1 MYTFQRVWYTMIF
14 VNVFRRVLIM
24 KVGFIGLGIMGKP
37 MVENLLKANVTVLVN
52 DLNKEA
58 ENEVV
63 MQGAN
68 AVSVQQMAQQADYI
82 ITSLPNGAI
91 VKAVLYSGED
101 AIVKQTDIKVKAII
115 DTSSLTPNES
125 LEISKVLETK
135 QIKYMDAPVSGGEPL
150 AITGEL
156 SVMIGCAETDLPEIQ
171 KVLEPIAASVIRVGD
186 VGAGSVVKLANQII
200 VNTNIAALSEA
211 VVLAKKFDIDLANM
225 YKAIK
230 GGLAG
235 SSVMDAK
242 FPKMI
247 EEDYQPGGTLNI
259 NLKDMKNVSSTAD
272 TVGLT
277 LPIANQV
284 KEIYKSEVAR
294 GNGMNDHSGI
304 IKFFEN
310 INNM

>member
-1 MYTFQRVWYTMIF
+1 
-14 VNVFRRVLIM
+14 M

-82 ITSLPNGAI
+82 ITSLPNGSI

>member
-1 MYTFQRVWYTMIF
+1 
-14 VNVFRRVLIM
+14 M

-58 ENEVV
+58 EHEVV
-63 MQGAN
+63 MRGAN
-68 AVSVQQMAQQADYI
+68 AVSVQQMAQQADYV

-101 AIVKQTDIKVKAII
+101 AILKQTDIKVKAVV
-115 DTSSLTPNES
+115 DTSSLTPDES
-125 LEISKVLETK
+125 LEISKVLETR
-135 QIKYMDAPVSGGEPL
+135 QVKYMDAPVSGGEPL

-156 SVMIGCAETDLPEIQ
+156 SVMIGCAKTDLPEVQ

-225 YKAIK
+225 YEAIK

-284 KEIYKSEVAR
+284 KEIYKSEVAH

-304 IKFFEN
+304 IKYFEN

>member
-1 MYTFQRVWYTMIF
+1 
-14 VNVFRRVLIM
+14 M

-37 MVENLLKANVTVLVN
+37 MVKNLLKSNIDVYVN

-58 ENEVV
+58 EQEVV
-63 MQGAN
+63 SEGAQ
-68 AVSVQQMAQQADYI
+68 SVTIEQMAQEVDHI

-101 AIVKQTDIKVKAII
+101 AILKQSEIKVQSVI

-125 LEISKVLETK
+125 LEISKVLEK
-135 QIKYMDAPVSGGEPL
+135 KAVKYIDAPVSGGEPL

-156 SVMIGCAETDLPEIQ
+156 SVMIGCDESDLATIQ
-171 KVLEPIAASVIRVGD
+171 DVLAPISSSVIRVGD

-211 VVLAKKFDIDLANM
+211 VVLAKKFDIELESM
-225 YKAIK
+225 YEAIK

-247 EEDYQPGGTLNI
+247 QEDYRPGGTLNI

-277 LPIANQV
+277 LPLSNQV
-284 KEIYKSEVAR
+284 KEIYKSEVAH

-304 IKFFEN
+304 IKYFEK
-310 INNM
+310 INKM

>member
-1 MYTFQRVWYTMIF
+1 
-14 VNVFRRVLIM
+14 M

-37 MVENLLKANVTVLVN
+37 MVKNLLKANIDVYVN

-58 ENEVV
+58 EQEVV
-63 MQGAN
+63 SEGAQ
-68 AVSVQQMAQQADYI
+68 SVTIEQMAQKVDHI

-101 AIVKQTDIKVKAII
+101 AILNQSEIKVQSVI

-125 LEISKVLETK
+125 LEISKVLEK
-135 QIKYMDAPVSGGEPL
+135 KAVKYIDAPVSGGEPL

-156 SVMIGCAETDLPEIQ
+156 SVMIGCDESDLATIQ
-171 KVLEPIAASVIRVGD
+171 DVLAPISSSVIRVGD

-211 VVLAKKFDIDLANM
+211 VVLAKKFDIELESM
-225 YKAIK
+225 YEAIK

-247 EEDYQPGGTLNI
+247 QEDYRPGGTLNI

-277 LPIANQV
+277 LPLSNQV
-284 KEIYKSEVAR
+284 KEIYKSEVAH

-304 IKFFEN
+304 IKYFEK
-310 INNM
+310 INKM

>member
-1 MYTFQRVWYTMIF
+1 
-14 VNVFRRVLIM
+14 M

-37 MVENLLKANVTVLVN
+37 MVENLLRANVTVLVN

-68 AVSVQQMAQQADYI
+68 AVSVQQMAQQADYV

-91 VKAVLYSGED
+91 VKAVLYSGEG

>member
-1 MYTFQRVWYTMIF
+1 M
-14 VNVFRRVLIM
+14 M

-37 MVENLLKANVTVLVN
+37 MVKNLLKANIDVYVN

-58 ENEVV
+58 EQEVV
-63 MQGAN
+63 SEGAQ
-68 AVSVQQMAQQADYI
+68 SVTIEQMAQKVDHI

-101 AIVKQTDIKVKAII
+101 AILNQSEIKVQSVI

-125 LEISKVLETK
+125 LEISKVLEK
-135 QIKYMDAPVSGGEPL
+135 KAVKYIDAPVSGGEPL

-156 SVMIGCAETDLPEIQ
+156 SVMIGCDESDLATIQ
-171 KVLEPIAASVIRVGD
+171 DVLAPISSSVIRVGD

-211 VVLAKKFDIDLANM
+211 VVLAKKFDIELESM
-225 YKAIK
+225 YEAIK

-247 EEDYQPGGTLNI
+247 QEDYRPGGTLNI

-277 LPIANQV
+277 LPLSNQV
-284 KEIYKSEVAR
+284 KEIYKSEVAH

-304 IKFFEN
+304 IKYFEK
-310 INNM
+310 INKM

>member
-1 MYTFQRVWYTMIF
+1 MSIQFHLHFLLTN
-14 VNVFRRVLIM
+14 NVSHF
-24 KVGFIGLGIMGKP
+24 
-37 MVENLLKANVTVLVN
+37 LKNEVLVN
-52 DLNKEA
+52 DLNKDA
-58 ENEVV
+58 EQEVAKD
-63 MQGAN
+63 GAT
-68 AVSVQQMAQQADYI
+68 VVTIKEMAQEADYV

-101 AIVKQTDIKVKAII
+101 AMTKQSDIKVKAII

-125 LEISKVLETK
+125 LEISKVLEAS
-135 QIKYMDAPVSGGEPL
+135 QVKYIDAPVSGGEPL

-156 SVMIGCAETDLPEIQ
+156 SVMIGCEEADLAEV
-171 KVLEPIAASVIRVGD
+171 KNVLAPIAASVIRVGD

-211 VVLAKKFDIDLANM
+211 VVLAKKFDIDLESM
-225 YKAIK
+225 HEAIK

-235 SSVMDAK
+235 SSVMEAK

-247 EEDYQPGGTLNI
+247 AEDYQPGGTLNI

-284 KEIYKSEVAR
+284 KEIYKSEVAQ

-304 IKFFEN
+304 IKYFEK
-310 INNM
+310 INNL

>member
-1 MYTFQRVWYTMIF
+1 
-14 VNVFRRVLIM
+14 M

-52 DLNKEA
+52 DLNKEV

-63 MQGAN
+63 MRGAN
-68 AVSVQQMAQQADYI
+68 AVSVQQMAQQADYV

-101 AIVKQTDIKVKAII
+101 AILKQTDIKVKAVV

-125 LEISKVLETK
+125 LEISKVLETR
-135 QIKYMDAPVSGGEPL
+135 QVKYMDAPVSGGEPL

-156 SVMIGCAETDLPEIQ
+156 SVMIGCAKTDLSEVQ
-171 KVLEPIAASVIRVGD
+171 QVLEPIAASVIRVGD

-225 YKAIK
+225 YEAIK

-284 KEIYKSEVAR
+284 KEIYKSEVAH

-304 IKFFEN
+304 IKYFEN

>member
-1 MYTFQRVWYTMIF
+1 
-14 VNVFRRVLIM
+14 M

-37 MVENLLKANVTVLVN
+37 MVKNLLKANIDVYVN

-58 ENEVV
+58 EQEVV
-63 MQGAN
+63 SEGAQ
-68 AVSVQQMAQQADYI
+68 SVTIEQMAQEVDHI

-101 AIVKQTDIKVKAII
+101 AILKQSEIKVQSVI

-125 LEISKVLETK
+125 LEISKVLEK
-135 QIKYMDAPVSGGEPL
+135 KAVKYIDAPVSGGEPL

-156 SVMIGCAETDLPEIQ
+156 SVMIGCDESDLATIQ
-171 KVLEPIAASVIRVGD
+171 DVLAPISSSVIRVGD

-211 VVLAKKFDIDLANM
+211 VVLAKKFDIELESM
-225 YKAIK
+225 YEAIK

-247 EEDYQPGGTLNI
+247 QEDYRPGGTLNI

-277 LPIANQV
+277 LPLSNQV
-284 KEIYKSEVAR
+284 KEIYKSEVAH

-304 IKFFEN
+304 IKYFEK
-310 INNM
+310 INKM

>member
-1 MYTFQRVWYTMIF
+1 
-14 VNVFRRVLIM
+14 M

-68 AVSVQQMAQQADYI
+68 AVSVQQMAQQADYV

-156 SVMIGCAETDLPEIQ
+156 SVMIGCAETDLLEIQ

>member
-68 AVSVQQMAQQADYI
+68 AVSVQQMAQQADYV

>member
-1 MYTFQRVWYTMIF
+1 MRG
-14 VNVFRRVLIM
+14 VFMM
-24 KVGFIGLGIMGKP
+24 KIGFIGLGIMGKP
-37 MVENLLKANVTVLVN
+37 MVKNLLKANIDVYVN

-58 ENEVV
+58 EQEVV
-63 MQGAN
+63 SEGAQ
-68 AVSVQQMAQQADYI
+68 SVTIEQMAKEVDHI

-101 AIVKQTDIKVKAII
+101 AILKQSEIKVQSVI

-125 LEISKVLETK
+125 LEISKVLEK
-135 QIKYMDAPVSGGEPL
+135 KDVKYIDAPVSGGEPL

-156 SVMIGCAETDLPEIQ
+156 SVMIGCDESDLATIQ
-171 KVLEPIAASVIRVGD
+171 DVLAPISSSVIRVGD

-200 VNTNIAALSEA
+200 VNTNIVALSEA
-211 VVLAKKFDIDLANM
+211 VVLAKKFDIELESM
-225 YKAIK
+225 YEAIK

-247 EEDYQPGGTLNI
+247 QEDYRPGGTLNI

-277 LPIANQV
+277 LPLSNQV
-284 KEIYKSEVAR
+284 KEIYKSEVAH

-304 IKFFEN
+304 IKYFEK
-310 INNM
+310 INKM

>member
-1 MYTFQRVWYTMIF
+1 
-14 VNVFRRVLIM
+14 M
-24 KVGFIGLGIMGKP
+24 KIGFIGLGIMGKP
-37 MVENLLKANVTVLVN
+37 MVKNLLKHNMTVLVN
-52 DLNKEA
+52 DLNKDA
-58 ENEVV
+58 EQEVAKD
-63 MQGAN
+63 GAT
-68 AVSVQQMAQQADYI
+68 VVTIKEMAQEADYV

-101 AIVKQTDIKVKAII
+101 AMTKQSDIKVKAII

-125 LEISKVLETK
+125 LEISKVLEAS
-135 QIKYMDAPVSGGEPL
+135 QVKYIDAPVSGGEPL

-156 SVMIGCAETDLPEIQ
+156 SVMIGCEEADLAEV
-171 KVLEPIAASVIRVGD
+171 KNVLAPIAASVIRVGD

-211 VVLAKKFDIDLANM
+211 VVLAKKFDIDLESM
-225 YKAIK
+225 HEAIK

-235 SSVMDAK
+235 SSVMEAK

-247 EEDYQPGGTLNI
+247 AEDYQPGGTLNI

-284 KEIYKSEVAR
+284 KEIYKSEVAQ

-304 IKFFEN
+304 IKYFEK
-310 INNM
+310 INNL

>member
-1 MYTFQRVWYTMIF
+1 
-14 VNVFRRVLIM
+14 M

-68 AVSVQQMAQQADYI
+68 AVSVQQMVQQADYV

>member
-1 MYTFQRVWYTMIF
+1 
-14 VNVFRRVLIM
+14 M
-24 KVGFIGLGIMGKP
+24 KIGFIGLGIMGKP
-37 MVENLLKANVTVLVN
+37 MVKNLLKHNMTVLVN
-52 DLNKEA
+52 DLNKDA
-58 ENEVV
+58 EQEVAKD
-63 MQGAN
+63 GAT
-68 AVSVQQMAQQADYI
+68 VVTIKEMAQEADYV

-101 AIVKQTDIKVKAII
+101 AMTKQSDIKVKAII

-125 LEISKVLETK
+125 LEISKVLEAS
-135 QIKYMDAPVSGGEPL
+135 QVKYIDARVSGGEPL

-156 SVMIGCAETDLPEIQ
+156 SVMIGCEEADLAEV
-171 KVLEPIAASVIRVGD
+171 KNVLAPIAASVIRVGD

-211 VVLAKKFDIDLANM
+211 VVLAKKFDIDLESM
-225 YKAIK
+225 HEAIK

-235 SSVMDAK
+235 SSVMEAK

-247 EEDYQPGGTLNI
+247 AEDYQPGGTLNI

-284 KEIYKSEVAR
+284 KEIYKSEVAQ

-304 IKFFEN
+304 IKYFEK
-310 INNM
+310 INNL

>member
-1 MYTFQRVWYTMIF
+1 
-14 VNVFRRVLIM
+14 M

>member
-1 MYTFQRVWYTMIF
+1 
-14 VNVFRRVLIM
+14 M

-37 MVENLLKANVTVLVN
+37 MVKNLLKANIDVYVN

-58 ENEVV
+58 EQEVV
-63 MQGAN
+63 SEGAQ
-68 AVSVQQMAQQADYI
+68 SVTIEQMAQKVDHI

-101 AIVKQTDIKVKAII
+101 AILKQSEIKVQSVI

-125 LEISKVLETK
+125 LEISKVLEK
-135 QIKYMDAPVSGGEPL
+135 KAVKYIDAPVSGGEPL

-156 SVMIGCAETDLPEIQ
+156 SVMIGCDESDLATIQ
-171 KVLEPIAASVIRVGD
+171 DVLAPISSSVIRVGD

-211 VVLAKKFDIDLANM
+211 VVLAKKFDIELESM
-225 YKAIK
+225 YEAIK

-247 EEDYQPGGTLNI
+247 QEDYRPGGTLNI

-277 LPIANQV
+277 LPLSNQV
-284 KEIYKSEVAR
+284 KEIYKSEVAH

-304 IKFFEN
+304 IKYFEK
-310 INNM
+310 INKM

>member
-1 MYTFQRVWYTMIF
+1 MYTFQGVWYTIIF

-37 MVENLLKANVTVLVN
+37 MVENLLRANVTVLVN

-68 AVSVQQMAQQADYI
+68 AVSVQQMAQQADYV

>member
-1 MYTFQRVWYTMIF
+1 
-14 VNVFRRVLIM
+14 M
-24 KVGFIGLGIMGKP
+24 KIGFIGLGIMGKP
-37 MVENLLKANVTVLVN
+37 MVKNYLKENVTVFVN

-58 ENEVV
+58 EAEVINE
-63 MQGAN
+63 GAQ
-68 AVSVQQMAQQADYI
+68 AVSVKRMAQEVDHI
-82 ITSLPNGAI
+82 ITSLPNGEI
-91 VKAVLYSGED
+91 VKAVLYSGKD
-101 AIVKQTDIKVKAII
+101 AILNQSDISVQSVV

-125 LEISKVLETK
+125 LEISKVLKEK
-135 QIKYMDAPVSGGEPL
+135 QIKYIDAPVSGGEPL

-156 SVMIGCAETDLPEIQ
+156 SVMIGCDESDLESVQ
-171 KVLEPIAASVIRVGD
+171 SVLKPIAKSVIRVGD

-211 VVLAKKFDIDLANM
+211 VVLAKKFDIDLESM
-225 YKAIK
+225 HEAIK

-235 SSVMDAK
+235 SNVMEAK

-277 LPIANQV
+277 LPLANQV
-284 KEIYKSEVAR
+284 KEIFKSEVAQ
-294 GNGMNDHSGI
+294 GNGTNDHSGI
-304 IKFFEN
+304 IKYFEK
-310 INNM
+310 INNI

>member
-1 MYTFQRVWYTMIF
+1 M
-14 VNVFRRVLIM
+14 M
-24 KVGFIGLGIMGKP
+24 KIGFIGLGIMGKP
-37 MVENLLKANVTVLVN
+37 MVKNLLKANIDVYVN

-58 ENEVV
+58 EQEVV
-63 MQGAN
+63 SDGAQS
-68 AVSVQQMAQQADYI
+68 VSIEQMAQEVDHI

-101 AIVKQTDIKVKAII
+101 AILKQSEIKVQSVI

-125 LEISKVLETK
+125 LEISKVLEK
-135 QIKYMDAPVSGGEPL
+135 KAVKYIDAPVSGGEPL

-156 SVMIGCAETDLPEIQ
+156 SVMIGCDESDLATIQ
-171 KVLEPIAASVIRVGD
+171 GVLAPISSSVIRVGD

-211 VVLAKKFDIDLANM
+211 VVLAKKFDIDLGSM
-225 YKAIK
+225 YEAIK

-247 EEDYQPGGTLNI
+247 QEDYRPGGTLNI

-277 LPIANQV
+277 LPLSNQV
-284 KEIYKSEVAR
+284 KEIYKSEVAH

-304 IKFFEN
+304 IKYFEK
-310 INNM
+310 INKM

>member
-1 MYTFQRVWYTMIF
+1 
-14 VNVFRRVLIM
+14 M

-37 MVENLLKANVTVLVN
+37 MVKNLLKANIDVYVN

-58 ENEVV
+58 EQEVV
-63 MQGAN
+63 SEGAQ
-68 AVSVQQMAQQADYI
+68 SVTIEQMAQEVDHI

-101 AIVKQTDIKVKAII
+101 AILKQSEIKVQSVI

-125 LEISKVLETK
+125 LEISKVLEK
-135 QIKYMDAPVSGGEPL
+135 KGVKYIDAPVSGGEPL

-156 SVMIGCAETDLPEIQ
+156 SVMIGCDESDLATIQ
-171 KVLEPIAASVIRVGD
+171 DVLAPISSSVIRVGD

-211 VVLAKKFDIDLANM
+211 VVLAKKFDIELESM
-225 YKAIK
+225 YEAIK

-247 EEDYQPGGTLNI
+247 QEDYRPGGTLNI

-277 LPIANQV
+277 LPLSNQV
-284 KEIYKSEVAR
+284 KEIYKSEVAH

-304 IKFFEN
+304 IKYFEK
-310 INNM
+310 INKM

>member
-1 MYTFQRVWYTMIF
+1 
-14 VNVFRRVLIM
+14 M

-37 MVENLLKANVTVLVN
+37 MVKNLLKANIDVYVN

-58 ENEVV
+58 EQEVV
-63 MQGAN
+63 SDGAQS
-68 AVSVQQMAQQADYI
+68 VSIEQMAQEVDHI

-101 AIVKQTDIKVKAII
+101 AILKQSEIKVQSVI

-125 LEISKVLETK
+125 LEISKVLEK
-135 QIKYMDAPVSGGEPL
+135 KAVKYIDAPVSGGEPL

-156 SVMIGCAETDLPEIQ
+156 SVMIGCDESDLATIQ
-171 KVLEPIAASVIRVGD
+171 DVLAPISSSVIRVGD

-211 VVLAKKFDIDLANM
+211 VVLAKKFDIELESM
-225 YKAIK
+225 YEAIK

-247 EEDYQPGGTLNI
+247 QEDYRPGGTLNI

-277 LPIANQV
+277 LPLSNQV
-284 KEIYKSEVAR
+284 KEIYKSEVAH

-304 IKFFEN
+304 IKYFEK
-310 INNM
+310 INKM